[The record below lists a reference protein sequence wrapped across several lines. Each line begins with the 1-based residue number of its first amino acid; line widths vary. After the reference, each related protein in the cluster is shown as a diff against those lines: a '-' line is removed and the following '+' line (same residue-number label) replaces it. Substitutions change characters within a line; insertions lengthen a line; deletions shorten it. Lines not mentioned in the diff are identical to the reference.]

1 MSIVLAHAHNPSADA
16 AFAFA
21 LAEAVAHHCKL
32 VVVNSSRGLA
42 AGDPKLASPEQLT
55 ALEER
60 ATAAGVAIEIERP
73 MRGND
78 ADAEVLEAA
87 ERHTAKMIVIG
98 TRRRSAMGKF
108 ILGSTAQRII
118 MDADVPVVAVKPAK
132 G

>member
-16 AFAFA
+16 AFDFA

-32 VVVNSSRGLA
+32 VIVNSSHGTATADPALASDEQLA
-42 AGDPKLASPEQLT
+42 A
-55 ALEER
+55 LEAR
-60 ATAAGVAIEIERP
+60 ATAAGVAVEIERP

-78 ADAEVLEAA
+78 AETEVLEAA
-87 ERHTAKMIVIG
+87 ERHSAKMIVIG
-98 TRRRSAMGKF
+98 TRHRSTVGKF

-118 MDADVPVVAVKPAK
+118 MDADVPVVAVKPPK